1 MNTTEIRGRERII
14 MAKQRNLGRTSNLS
28 LAVFE
33 ILKNWYWILFLF
45 IAAFVVY
52 AIYGA
57 LHTEDTAKATLVL
70 RYEKA
75 YEGLNP
81 NGSRFNI
88 NEVMSEEV
96 LSKAIEMAGLEEKLS
111 VGKLQ
116 KSITLGSSGSQD
128 PSKQYIAT
136 EYSIRLSNKYLP
148 QKISASSM
156 LGIIMAC
163 YKTYF
168 LEHYGRNDGVLDVN
182 WSETE
187 EWEYLEFADIMEVKV
202 NNIIT
207 YLEALQRESGTY
219 NFQTS
224 GETFQSLADS
234 IAAFRDI
241 SLNKFTAYVT
251 NNNLF
256 RSAQN
261 YRDKLNYRRFL
272 INQDSAK
279 NTERYNIY
287 QDALLMYDKSMI
299 SFVMVPVY
307 NSSTGLRMARTA
319 NGMDEMASS
328 SLSYAKMVETNSKEL
343 KKFDTAIERTYNAET
358 DQEKYSEAKLM
369 IAEMQENLNAL
380 IARISQLVQ
389 QYEESRYKN
398 SISIKLNSYDIV
410 SGYQIKQSLL
420 VAAAMALFA
429 CAWYGVAG
437 IAKNKEKKS

>member
-1 MNTTEIRGRERII
+1 
-14 MAKQRNLGRTSNLS
+14 MAKQKNLGRTSNLS
-28 LAVFE
+28 LAVVE

-45 IAAFVVY
+45 IAAFVVS

-57 LHTEDTAKATLVL
+57 FHTEDTAKATLIL
-70 RYEKA
+70 RFEKA

-88 NEVMSEEV
+88 NEVMNEEV
-96 LSKAIEMAGLEEKLS
+96 LSTAIEMAGLDEKLS
-111 VGKLQ
+111 VDKLQ
-116 KSITLGSSGSQD
+116 KSITLGASGSQE

-136 EYSIRLSNKYLP
+136 EYTIWLNNKYLP
-148 QKISASSM
+148 KSISAKSM
-156 LGIIMAC
+156 LGIVMAC

-168 LEHYGRNDGVLDVN
+168 LEHYGRNDGVLDVD

-219 NFQTS
+219 NFQTG

-234 IAAFRDI
+234 ISAFRDI

-256 RSAQN
+256 RNAQN

-279 NTERYNIY
+279 NAERYNIY

-307 NSSTGLRMARTA
+307 DGSNGLRMARTS
-319 NGMDEMASS
+319 NGMDDMAASA
-328 SLSYAKMVETNSKEL
+328 LSYSRYVETNAMEL
-343 KKFDTAIERTYNAET
+343 KKFDDAIERTYKIET
-358 DQEKYSEAKLM
+358 DPVKYAEAERM

-380 IARISQLVQ
+380 ITRITQLVR

-410 SGYQIKQSLL
+410 SGYQVKQSLL
-420 VAAAMALFA
+420 VAIAVALFA
-429 CAWYGVAG
+429 CAWYGVVG